1 MKKWYQSR
9 TIVVNLLTLAVGLL
23 AVFQGTDWIMAN
35 PQASAGIMSLVAIV
49 NVYLRKNTNTEI
61 K

>member
-9 TIVVNLLTLAVGLL
+9 TVVVNLLTLVAGLL
-23 AVFQGTDWIMAN
+23 GVFQGTDWIMAN
-35 PQASAGIMSLVAIV
+35 PQASAAIVTGLAAV
-49 NVYLRKNTNTEI
+49 NVYLRMGTNTEI